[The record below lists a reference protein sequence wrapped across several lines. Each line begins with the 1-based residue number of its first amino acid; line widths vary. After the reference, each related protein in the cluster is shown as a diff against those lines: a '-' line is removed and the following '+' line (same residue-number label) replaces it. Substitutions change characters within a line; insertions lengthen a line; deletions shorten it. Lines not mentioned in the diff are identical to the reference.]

1 MNPLIIKL
9 LSWMNFLVLFLRNTG
24 SFIIIVYL
32 QIHNYYSSPKTG
44 IENSKPCPKMPADPV
59 FARKRNHALAQMN
72 TNIVINGPIDYGL
85 FLSIIPWVG
94 RGGGGC
100 KDSLD

>member
-44 IENSKPCPKMPADPV
+44 IENSKPWHPKMPADPV

-72 TNIVINGPIDYGL
+72 INMVINGPIDYGL
-85 FLSIIPWVG
+85 FLTIIPWVG
-94 RGGGGC
+94 R
-100 KDSLD
+100 DSLD